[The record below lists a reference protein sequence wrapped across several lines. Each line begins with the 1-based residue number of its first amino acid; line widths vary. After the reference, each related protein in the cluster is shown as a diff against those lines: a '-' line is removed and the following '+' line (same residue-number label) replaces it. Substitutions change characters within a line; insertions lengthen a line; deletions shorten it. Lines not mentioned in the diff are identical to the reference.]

1 MRLREAKRDLYRR
14 LAAAQGYRSRAAF
27 KLIQIDERYNI
38 FKKGDK
44 VLDLGAAPG
53 GWLQVASKRVG
64 SEGLVVGVDIK
75 EIQYVAKNVSTIRM
89 DVFSSDLVEAVAS
102 STNGKVDVILS
113 DLSPNVSGVWELDHS
128 RQIDLT
134 RRVLSV
140 MPHLLKPSGSAVL
153 KVFDGEDLPVI
164 KSQLRKMFEKVDIT
178 KPLASRGQSSE
189 LYFVCKNYKPE
200 QDLLL
205 QT

>member
-53 GWLQVASKRVG
+53 GWLQVASKKVG

-75 EIQYVAKNVSTIRM
+75 GIQYVAKNVSTIRM

-134 RRVLSV
+134 RRVLSL

>member
-53 GWLQVASKRVG
+53 GWLQVASKKVG

-134 RRVLSV
+134 RRVLSL

-200 QDLLL
+200 QGLLL

>member
-134 RRVLSV
+134 RRVLSL

>member
-75 EIQYVAKNVSTIRM
+75 GIQYVAKNVSTIRM

-134 RRVLSV
+134 RRVLSL

>member
-53 GWLQVASKRVG
+53 GWLQVASKKVG

-134 RRVLSV
+134 RRVLSL